1 MTHRSSLPTLMSKT
15 SYRVLTFLEAFALA
29 GYIACY
35 IWRLQAGYPKSV
47 LVFPVWLLV
56 SAILHRDNFQ
66 TLGWRV
72 DNLWPATRQG
82 AWVFVAM
89 VALTAGVGLLL
100 GTFHRFPHHLVDARH
115 FLNYAAFCVFQQVAL
130 NSYLS
135 NRLQYSLESRHWTAF
150 VAAAVF
156 AALHWPNPVLVPLTF
171 VGGAAMS
178 WLFLRERN
186 ILPLSAGQAVIGT
199 LAWGAF
205 PVIWHHGM
213 RVGPGF
219 YSFHPR

>member
-1 MTHRSSLPTLMSKT
+1 MSKI
-15 SYRVLTFLEAFALA
+15 SYRVLTVVEAFALA
-29 GYIACY
+29 GYIAWY
-35 IWRLQAGYPKSV
+35 IWRLQAAHPKSWI
-47 LVFPVWLLV
+47 VFPIWLLV
-56 SAILHRDNFQ
+56 SVVLHRDTLQ

-72 DNLWPATRQG
+72 GNLWPAIRQG
-82 AWVFVAM
+82 AWVFLIM

-115 FLNYAAFCVFQQVAL
+115 FLNYAAFCLFQQVAL

-135 NRLQYSLESRHWTAF
+135 NRLQYSFEAPRLTAL
-150 VAAAVF
+150 VAGAVF

-171 VGGAAMS
+171 IGGAAMS

-186 ILPLSAGQAVIGT
+186 ILPLSAGQAIIGT

-205 PVIWHHGM
+205 PLAWHHGM

-219 YSFHPR
+219 YAFHPR